1 MENERETGGLQGD
14 MGFSFFRA
22 THKNGD
28 GYRDHER
35 ALM

>member
-1 MENERETGGLQGD
+1 MENKRGTGGLQGD
-14 MGFSFFRA
+14 VGFSSRA